1 MTKSRKGFTLIE
13 LIVGLAIFLFML
25 LIPLPIWEGFLQIA
39 EISKV
44 NSACHLLATDIAY
57 IQEKSLFRNLEEPT
71 YLIMLDRYG
80 DGYTIIKNQTI
91 VKNVK
96 FSEIGLEPVVATCA
110 NTNKISFS
118 TNGSPQK
125 AVSVNVYS
133 RKNSSK
139 RKYVDVQ
146 PVTGRIVIKDE
157 TT

>member
-1 MTKSRKGFTLIE
+1 M
-13 LIVGLAIFLFML
+13 
-25 LIPLPIWEGFLQIA
+25 
-39 EISKV
+39 
-44 NSACHLLATDIAY
+44 
-57 IQEKSLFRNLEEPT
+57 
-71 YLIMLDRYG
+71 
-80 DGYTIIKNQTI
+80 
-91 VKNVK
+91 KNVK

>member
-25 LIPLPIWEGFLQIA
+25 LISLPIWEGFLQIA

-80 DGYTIIKNQTI
+80 DGYTIIKNQSHRCT
-91 VKNVK
+91 
-96 FSEIGLEPVVATCA
+96 
-110 NTNKISFS
+110 
-118 TNGSPQK
+118 
-125 AVSVNVYS
+125 Y
-133 RKNSSK
+133 
-139 RKYVDVQ
+139 
-146 PVTGRIVIKDE
+146 IVIG
-157 TT
+157 